1 MVAFHT
7 KAARDTNR
15 SILVLSLYFQ
25 PDLSAGSFRNTS
37 LVDELQSRLEDGTR
51 IDVITSLPSR
61 YASYSVDAPQ
71 TETHGPLTINRVH
84 LPAHRN
90 GMLDQVRSFAIYAMA
105 VLSLTKGRRYEL
117 VYGSSSRLMTA
128 SLASFVARRTGAKL
142 YLDIRDNFVET
153 IAEVLPR
160 KLSWLFVPVF
170 SVMEKLTVSRADRV
184 NLVSE
189 GFLPYFRSRYQNTCF
204 SLFTNG
210 IDEEF
215 VKSLK
220 KTTKP
225 RGDSTI
231 LVLYAGNFGEGQGLE
246 HIIPELAKRLE
257 QRASFV
263 LFGDGAR
270 RRELEAELEARKV
283 VNVKINPP
291 VPREALIDEYLKSDV
306 LFLHLNDHAAFLNV
320 LPSKIF
326 EYAALGKPVWAGVGG
341 FAARFLEREVE
352 NVAVFNPGDADKAME
367 TFNGLVLET
376 RQRTAFIQKFSRRK
390 IMKNMSADIL
400 SLLRTE
406 NR

>member
-1 MVAFHT
+1 MVAFDT
-7 KAARDTNR
+7 RAERDTVR

-37 LVDELQSRLEDGTR
+37 LVGELQSRLEDGTR
-51 IDVITSLPSR
+51 IDVIASLPSR
-61 YASYSVDAPQ
+61 YASYAVEAPQ
-71 TETHGPLTINRVH
+71 TETHGSVTINRVR

-90 GMLDQVRSFAIYAMA
+90 GMLDQVRSFATFVKA
-105 VLSLTKGRRYEL
+105 VLSLTKGRQYVL

-153 IAEVLPR
+153 MAEVLPL

-170 SVMEKLTVSRADRV
+170 SVIERLTVSRADRV

-189 GFLPYFRSRYQNTCF
+189 GFLPYFRSRYQNTSF

-215 VKSLK
+215 VEGLK

-225 RGDSTI
+225 HGDSTI
-231 LVLYAGNFGEGQGLE
+231 RVLYAGNFGEGQGLE

-257 QRASFV
+257 ERASFV
-263 LFGDGAR
+263 LFGGGAR
-270 RRELEAELEARKV
+270 RRELEAELEAREI

-291 VPREALIDEYLKSDV
+291 VPREALIDEYLKADV

-326 EYAALGKPVWAGVGG
+326 EYAALGKPVWAGVAG
-341 FAARFLEREVE
+341 FAAGLLEREVE
-352 NVAVFNPGDADKAME
+352 NVAVFNPRDADKAIE
-367 TFNGLVLET
+367 TFNGLLFET
-376 RQRTAFIQKFSRRK
+376 RQRTSFIQKFSRQK

-400 SLLRTE
+400 SLLRPE